1 MSAIVWE
8 VCWMTYMKYIFICIT
23 EYYIYIKYTHYIYTY
38 MYSFTHQNIS
48 MRLKEKKYK
57 IFNIMKELGP

>member
-23 EYYIYIKYTHYIYTY
+23 EYYIYIIYTLHIYIYVFI
-38 MYSFTHQNIS
+38 YSP
-48 MRLKEKKYK
+48 KEKKYK